1 MFCSNSNKL
10 VGVFL
15 ACCFCAVSY
24 AQQPSKSIS
33 LDDAVLLARTQSVDA
48 AVALNE
54 LKTAYWEYRTFRADL
69 LPEVN
74 FTATAPS
81 YTKSYNAYQADDG
94 TYKFV
99 RSNYMEMYGKIS
111 VNQNIWTTG
120 GTLSLQTSLDYL
132 KEYSGDKNKQF
143 MSVPFAVT
151 LNQPI
156 FGVNDMKWKRK
167 IKPEKYAEAKAAF
180 LSATEEVTMTTI
192 QYFFNLLLAKE
203 NVSISRQNLANA
215 EKLYEVAKAKREMG
229 KISQNDVLQLQLNV
243 LNAKSSLT
251 DYESIFKSNMF
262 KLRSYLGLDASVDLD
277 PQIPGNVPEI
287 TLNYDDVLA
296 KAQENNSFSHNVA
309 RRQLEADYAV
319 AQAKGD
325 LRKINLYAQV
335 GYTGTNKSINSSYEN
350 LKPNQVVQV
359 GLTIPL
365 LDWGKRR
372 GQVKVAES
380 NREVTESKLKQETMN
395 FNQNI
400 FILVEQFNNQLR
412 QLKIS
417 EQADSIT
424 RKRYQTNV
432 ETFMVGKIST
442 LDLNDSQ
449 TAKDEAR
456 REHVNKLFYYWYY
469 YYQVRDLALWN
480 FADNKSIDAD
490 FERIIDK

>member
-1 MFCSNSNKL
+1 
-10 VGVFL
+10 
-15 ACCFCAVSY
+15 
-24 AQQPSKSIS
+24 
-33 LDDAVLLARTQSVDA
+33 
-48 AVALNE
+48 
-54 LKTAYWEYRTFRADL
+54 
-69 LPEVN
+69 
-74 FTATAPS
+74 
-81 YTKSYNAYQADDG
+81 
-94 TYKFV
+94 
-99 RSNYMEMYGKIS
+99 
-111 VNQNIWTTG
+111 
-120 GTLSLQTSLDYL
+120 
-132 KEYSGDKNKQF
+132 
-143 MSVPFAVT
+143 
-151 LNQPI
+151 
-156 FGVNDMKWKRK
+156 
-167 IKPEKYAEAKAAF
+167 
-180 LSATEEVTMTTI
+180 MTTI

-251 DYESIFKSNMF
+251 DYESVFKSNMF

-359 GLTIPL
+359 GITIPL

-380 NREVTESKLKQETMN
+380 NREITESKLKQETMN

-469 YYQVRDLALWN
+469 YYQVRDLSLWD